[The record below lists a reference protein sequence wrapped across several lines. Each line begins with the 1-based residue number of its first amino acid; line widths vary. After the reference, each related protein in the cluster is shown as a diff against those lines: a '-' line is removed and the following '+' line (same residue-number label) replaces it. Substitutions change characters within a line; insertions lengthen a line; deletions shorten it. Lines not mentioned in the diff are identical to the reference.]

1 MSKTLIV
8 CYNAMRHK
16 QLAMAAPI
24 RHLPQ
29 ANCEE
34 VNMSKVFNPKAWY
47 LVGIGAAALAVDGLR
62 RLVNRRR
69 EEAESAPVASEPP
82 DEHIPFYRSE
92 TAAEPKAKPT
102 MKAEPVA
109 AEKAPR
115 AEKPARVTKDDLTEI
130 NGIGP
135 TYAKRLSA
143 AGIITFADLAAASP
157 DRLREVTRATAM
169 TNPEEWIAQALVK
182 K

>member
-1 MSKTLIV
+1 MPIPPPGQLNRNYIASGREMSISVSKARVSAPFMSKTLIV

-62 RLVNRRR
+62 RLVKRRR
-69 EEAESAPVASEPP
+69 EEAESAPVANEPP
-82 DEHIPFYRSE
+82 DEHIPF
-92 TAAEPKAKPT
+92 
-102 MKAEPVA
+102 
-109 AEKAPR
+109 
-115 AEKPARVTKDDLTEI
+115 
-130 NGIGP
+130 
-135 TYAKRLSA
+135 
-143 AGIITFADLAAASP
+143 F
-157 DRLREVTRATAM
+157 
-169 TNPEEWIAQALVK
+169 
-182 K
+182 